1 MRRGRRWVLLAIGAS
16 VLLSACSGVPTNS
29 SPEVIGPVAG
39 GVAQSSAAVVTPQ
52 PGSDP
57 RSIVVG
63 FITANVSN
71 DARHTSARTYLTSA
85 ASKSWTDTTTS
96 VVSGPPQFGTFN
108 PQNNSVTVTA
118 NKVGTL
124 DARGIYSPIT
134 EGSGSTPIS
143 LTFGLTQVSGQ
154 WRINTLTPGLIVDLN
169 DFQQTYKPRPV
180 YFFDQSQKRLV
191 PDLRYSPLTDQTLC
205 TWLLD
210 QLIAGPRAEL
220 QSAYTSDLPEQNA
233 HAAVTFGQT
242 ISVNLPGSSQLDAGT
257 RSRLAVQLAFTFGLD
272 SVPQSVVLSDGT
284 KQVSIPQ
291 TTQPFTSLS
300 FPSYQ
305 PSSTPANV
313 YYLHDGTVLAGSGVK
328 VASGATGLTSIAV
341 AVRGSSSLLAATA
354 GKSDSAQ
361 LLVGSLTSALTA
373 TDVPAGPLSRPAWAP
388 GLQEVWIGDGLTL
401 YRMPTVGAPAVAVS
415 LASSSGAVTGQIRS
429 VAFSPDGVRIAL
441 IIKAADGSSQLWIG
455 TIVRTPDGASVQ
467 SLEPVTPTDL
477 GLVDVAW
484 NDANTLYAVGS
495 DVGLPGGYGIWSVQ
509 LDGSLLTLRSTTGL
523 PSAPDSIT
531 TSQFG
536 FAWVS
541 ANSTVWVSRGQES
554 SWTAPGGGPGTT
566 SGTAPTYVE

>member
-1 MRRGRRWVLLAIGAS
+1 MSARRWLVVLAIGAS
-16 VLLSACSGVPTNS
+16 AVLSACSGVPTNS

-39 GVAQSSAAVVTPQ
+39 GVSQSSAAIVTPQ

-57 RSIVVG
+57 RSIVLG
-63 FITANVSN
+63 FLDANVSN
-71 DARHTSARTYLTSA
+71 DSRHTGARTYLTSA
-85 ASKSWTDTTTS
+85 AAKSWTDTTTS
-96 VVSGPPQFGTFN
+96 VVGSTPLTGTFN
-108 PQNNSVTVTA
+108 LQNNSVTVTA

-124 DARGIYSPIT
+124 DAHGIYTPVT
-134 EGSGSTPIS
+134 EGSGSTPIT

-154 WRINTLTPGLIVDLN
+154 WRINTLNNGLIVDLN

-205 TWLLD
+205 GWLLD

-220 QSAYTSDLPEQNA
+220 QSAYTSNLPEQNA
-233 HAAVTFGQT
+233 HAVVTFGQT
-242 ISVNLPGSSQLDAGT
+242 IAVNLPGSSQLDAAT
-257 RSRLAVQLAFTFGLD
+257 RTRLAVQLAFTFALEF
-272 SVPQSVVLSDGT
+272 VPAQVVLSDGT

-291 TTQPFTSLS
+291 TNQPFTSQS

-313 YYLHDGTVLAGSGVK
+313 YYLHDGAVVAGSGVK
-328 VASGATGLTSIAV
+328 VGSPATGLTSIAI
-341 AVRGSSSLLAATA
+341 AARGSSNLLAATS

-361 LLVGSLTSALTA
+361 LLVGSLNGSLTA
-373 TDVPAGPLSRPAWAP
+373 TNVPAGPLSRPAWAP

-401 YRMPTVGAPAVAVS
+401 YRMPTVGAPAVAVT
-415 LASSSGAVTGQIRS
+415 LASSSGSVTGQIRS

-441 IIKAADGSSQLWIG
+441 VIKGTEGGSQLWIG

-477 GLVDVAW
+477 DLTDVAW
-484 NDANTLYAVGS
+484 NDANTLYAVGG
-495 DVGLPGGYGIWSVQ
+495 DAGLPGGYGIWSVQ
-509 LDGSLLTLRSTTGL
+509 LDGSLLTARSTTGL

-531 TSQFG
+531 PSQSG

-566 SGTAPTYVE
+566 SGTSPNYVE